1 MKIYTITLALLAYST
16 ALVAFS
22 PILGMPANPAV
33 DSFVGE
39 DIGEL
44 MPADVTYSDSD
55 IGMYIYGDFL
65 KMLATL
71 AKLFA
76 YAPAIA
82 SQSLAY
88 IGVPA
93 ALIALIKVGL
103 YVTYVTGIVQIL
115 GKFAIQGAE

>member
-22 PILGMPANPAV
+22 PILGMNNPAATG
-33 DSFVGE
+33 FIGE
-39 DIGEL
+39 DIGKL

-93 ALIALIKVGL
+93 ALIALVKVGL